1 MLDKNS
7 ESHVH
12 VEAIEEPPP
21 PGKSI
26 AFGLERMGLI
36 AVKAP
41 ILSMIILAVLIVAAI
56 FGIYRIKID
65 DSLSQLFRSDSKDY
79 KQYEAV
85 TKRFPAT
92 EFDVLVVVEGKT
104 LLARENLEKIRD
116 MVTDLQLVEGVR
128 GLVSLFSARQAP
140 EPGKLPAALFPPE
153 LPQGAAYDKFVET
166 VKTNEIIRGK
176 LLSEDGTLALIV
188 LSLEPSVVSSND
200 LGKVVGEMRKIMADD
215 LSGSGLNA
223 QLSGVPVMQLEI
235 RNAVKRD
242 GLTYNILGIL
252 AGCIIAII
260 FFRKISF
267 MVVAAFP
274 PIIAILLALGG
285 LGWAGFNLNMFLN
298 VMTPLIMVISFSDSM
313 QLTFAARDRLIAGQ
327 DKLTAF
333 TNAVLVVGP
342 ACVLTHGTAGISF
355 IALQF
360 SDSELIRKFGEAGLA
375 ATIIALIAVLSL
387 VPVFGVLFVRN
398 EKIFAVKFQSADAGV
413 QALRNFCYWIAVRM
427 VGRPGLFSLL
437 AVLLVAGLGFI
448 YATLEPRYR
457 LADQVPDKR
466 QAVAASSRLDA
477 KLTGANPIDVLI
489 EFPKGASLYA
499 PDTLKTIA
507 EVHAMVEKSAGV
519 GNVWSLETLRRWLAE
534 KAGSNDVAT
543 LKEYVSVIPEH
554 LVRRFISADQDAV
567 VVSGRVPDLD
577 SSEILPV
584 IDKLDKALDKV
595 RAEHPG
601 FEIAVTGL
609 SAIAARNSAN
619 MISKL
624 NHGLT
629 IEFLLVAIFIGLAFR
644 SVVVMFSCILPG
656 IFPVVASGTVLWI
669 LGEGLQ
675 FASVVALTVSFGL
688 GLSATIHFLNR
699 LRLESKP
706 GITSGTGGRAR
717 HRAGRSGADPDHGGA
732 GLRPRRHRVLRPAVA
747 AAVRLAQRVLDDR
760 SPGRGSLHPAADLD
774 VPDQPVGKD
783 SRRQSRQA
791 CGMTSLLNNS
801 GCQTTRGCRPTAAE
815 EGLRNDVCRISCSP
829 CGRCRRLPRR
839 RAHLSFL
846 SHRADPDA
854 GLAGRRAARGRGG
867 VPNLPAA
874 ATGALPS
881 RIEEAR
887 PRPASACGG
896 VRPISLSVEPGRRRE
911 GRVCLRERHQGLG
924 ALSAA
929 ALDLVRHR
937 DLRHPVGSIA
947 GDAARMARQ

>member
-1 MLDKNS
+1 MLEKNS
-7 ESHVH
+7 ESQVH
-12 VEAIEEPPP
+12 VEEIEEPP
-21 PGKSI
+21 GSSI
-26 AFGLERMGLI
+26 AFGLERIGLI

-41 ILSMIILAVLIVAAI
+41 ILSCVILLGLMIAAI
-56 FGIYRIKID
+56 FGIERIKID

-104 LLARENLEKIRD
+104 LLSRPNLEKIRD
-116 MVTDLQLVEGVR
+116 MVTDLQLVDGVR

-140 EPGKLPAALFPPE
+140 ESGKLPAALFPSDLPE
-153 LPQGAAYDKFVET
+153 EGATYDKFVET
-166 VKTNEIIRGK
+166 VKANEIIRGK
-176 LLSEDGTLALIV
+176 LLSEDGTLALMV
-188 LSLEPSVVSSND
+188 LSLEPSIVSSNA
-200 LGKVVGEMRKIMADD
+200 LTKVVADIRKIMADD
-215 LSGSGLNA
+215 LAGSGLNA

-267 MVVAAFP
+267 MIIAAFP

-327 DKLTAF
+327 DKYTAF
-333 TNAVLVVGP
+333 KNAVLVVGP

-387 VPVFGVLFVRN
+387 VPAFGVLLVRN
-398 EKIFAVKFQSADAGV
+398 EKIMAVKFQGADAGV

-427 VGRPGLFSLL
+427 VGRPGLFSLI
-437 AVLLVAGLGFI
+437 AVLLVAGLGYI

-507 EVHAMVEKSAGV
+507 DVHAMVETAAGV
-519 GNVWSLETLRRWLAE
+519 GNVWSLETLRRWLAQ
-534 KAGSNDVAT
+534 KAGATDVAT

-584 IDKLDKALDKV
+584 VDKLDAALNKV
-595 RAEHPG
+595 RTDHPG

-619 MISKL
+619 MIEKL
-624 NHGLT
+624 NRGLT
-629 IEFLLVAIFIGLAFR
+629 VEFLLVAIFIGLAFR

-656 IFPVVASGTVLWI
+656 IFPVVASGTVLWM

-699 LRLESKP
+699 LRLERKP
-706 GITSGTGGRAR
+706 GVGPELAVERATVLVGPALILTTVVLACGLVVTVFSDLPSLRLFGWLSAFSMVAALVADLFILRPTSMFLINLSEKIRGTGGHAK
-717 HRAGRSGADPDHGGA
+717 
-732 GLRPRRHRVLRPAVA
+732 PA
-747 AAVRLAQRVLDDR
+747 
-760 SPGRGSLHPAADLD
+760 
-774 VPDQPVGKD
+774 
-783 SRRQSRQA
+783 
-791 CGMTSLLNNS
+791 
-801 GCQTTRGCRPTAAE
+801 E
-815 EGLRNDVCRISCSP
+815 
-829 CGRCRRLPRR
+829 
-839 RAHLSFL
+839 
-846 SHRADPDA
+846 
-854 GLAGRRAARGRGG
+854 
-867 VPNLPAA
+867 
-874 ATGALPS
+874 
-881 RIEEAR
+881 
-887 PRPASACGG
+887 
-896 VRPISLSVEPGRRRE
+896 
-911 GRVCLRERHQGLG
+911 
-924 ALSAA
+924 
-929 ALDLVRHR
+929 
-937 DLRHPVGSIA
+937 
-947 GDAARMARQ
+947 